1 MPNLTNNFYN
11 LTNNIKT
18 KHYIETGAYLGDG
31 IRCVLNKYE
40 NIHSIELSEKW
51 YSYNVEQFKN
61 EQTVKM
67 YLGDSKKILPELL
80 DKINEPLTIYLDA
93 HYSGGTT
100 AFGEEETPLLFE
112 LEIWN
117 YLPKTVKT
125 EIAQYVLDFWVYKKE
140 TTHKDCKF
148 IYDFI
153 REEKI
158 KANSIDN
165 AFAETDY
172 MSYVEM

>member
-1 MPNLTNNFYN
+1 MKSVIKAELKKVLENYNTLNFENEYNSFYRNNVNEVENFTNKVLEKSLTS
-11 LTNNIKT
+11 KQP
-18 KHYIETGAYLGDG
+18 IEVVFTW
-31 IRCVLNKYE
+31 IFFKE
-40 NIHSIELSEKW
+40 NIIDDLIW
-51 YSYNVEQFKN
+51 G
-61 EQTVKM
+61 KM
-67 YLGDSKKILPELL
+67 
-80 DKINEPLTIYLDA
+80 
-93 HYSGGTT
+93 
-100 AFGEEETPLLFE
+100 LFE